1 MTEIIE
7 NPKTKFIENIQK
19 WVVIDSQIK
28 LINEKIKKARELK
41 NQLLKN
47 ISTYVCENNLE
58 QTKIEISDGELKF
71 YDKREYQPITFKYIE
86 ESLGK
91 ILSDKKQVEY
101 ILNYLRENR
110 EVMVSKDIRRNYKS
124 RSSSFS

>member
-71 YDKREYQPITFKYIE
+71 YDKREYQPITF
-86 ESLGK
+86 
-91 ILSDKKQVEY
+91 
-101 ILNYLRENR
+101 
-110 EVMVSKDIRRNYKS
+110 
-124 RSSSFS
+124 